1 MTISLSSN
9 LFFAIQLK
17 TLRRKVISSNTI
29 TSVKLESAVRDTMY
43 SIKELNKVGTKEA
56 MTNLQSSVQQLV
68 LIFNNW
74 IDLNQL
80 EENPN
85 ESLMKG
91 LSALETL
98 RNTIVRH
105 LGNQY
110 SSNHEELTDY
120 DIVLLDKIYEK
131 LDRLLVIYNNIEGRI
146 GQIKNIDKGDGG
158 LSQWASNIEE
168 ISKLYRHSRIPN
180 EHPKYIQLESA
191 LTRVDKI
198 FPELINFQGSKEV
211 KESVQI
217 KDGVHYYEIGYYNE
231 GELNYLVWIDA
242 LDGSLRHF
250 EDYTESNNDVA
261 IFQSAALNS
270 AKNFM
275 DRFETYEQIVEGVS
289 TITDENTKNIV
300 YAFQFTPV
308 LEKVAM
314 VSDCVN
320 VNVSSKGGK
329 VIKYSSYFSNTKLPS
344 TELKVPLEDIEE
356 EHADQ
361 LVNMKYNGL
370 SVVRSFYTHYRPVV
384 TYNYKSTGKDNITK
398 LYFDVATGSQVYES
412 YSVYEPV
419 SYITAD
425 ENF

>member
-370 SVVRSFYTHYRPVV
+370 SVVRSFYTHYRPVI